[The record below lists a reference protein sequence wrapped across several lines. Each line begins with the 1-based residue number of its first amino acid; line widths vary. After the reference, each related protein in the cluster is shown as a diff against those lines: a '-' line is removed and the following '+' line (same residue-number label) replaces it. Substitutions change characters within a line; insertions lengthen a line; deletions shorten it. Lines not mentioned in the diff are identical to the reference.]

1 VGGVSEQLEQELN
14 RAQFRFATAH
24 GCNGALALPSG
35 RAAVYRTE
43 GESTVRWIV
52 DERGSVLDTAC
63 FEERS
68 G

>member
-1 VGGVSEQLEQELN
+1 VGGVSELEHELN
-14 RAQFRFATAH
+14 REQFRFAQEH

-52 DERGSVLDTAC
+52 DARGSVLDTAC
-63 FEERS
+63 FEEHS